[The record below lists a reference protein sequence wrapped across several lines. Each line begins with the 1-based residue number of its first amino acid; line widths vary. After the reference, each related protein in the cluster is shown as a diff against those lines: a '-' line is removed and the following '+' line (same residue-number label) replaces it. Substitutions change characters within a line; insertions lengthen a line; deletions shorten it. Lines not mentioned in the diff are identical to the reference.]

1 MLRRVISA
9 KEMSMR
15 YWKAIFII
23 VLLVIGS
30 PAVAQQDSLVS
41 GTIKD
46 DILELLAITNAEKMG
61 NQMLE
66 QIFNAYE
73 HMIPDVPVEVWE
85 KARREMRSGDMLELI
100 IPIYAKHFSRED
112 IRGLITFYK
121 SPAGKKFIDKQ
132 ETIMKESME
141 IGMAWGHE
149 VSKKIE
155 AELKSKGYKV
165 PNSL

>member
-1 MLRRVISA
+1 MH
-9 KEMSMR
+9 

-30 PAVAQQDSLVS
+30 PVIAQQNMLDS

-46 DILELLAITNAEKMG
+46 DILELLAITNAEKLG
-61 NQMLE
+61 DQMLE

-73 HMIPDVPVEVWE
+73 HMMPDVPVEVWQ
-85 KARREMRSGDMLELI
+85 KARKEMRSGDMLELI

-121 SPAGKKFIDKQ
+121 SPTGKKFIDKQ
-132 ETIMKESME
+132 ETIMKESMA
-141 IGMAWGHE
+141 IGMAWGQE

-155 AELKSKGYKV
+155 SELKSKGYKV